1 MRFGVLA
8 VSVLL
13 ITSACSAPRPEKSTG
28 FPIAGSYEIDA
39 VFYPEKSVMKAA
51 AVVNA
56 HTDQSD
62 SIIFFLHGE
71 LNIDSLFVNGVKTEF
86 ASSKEYTYYN
96 YSLVVNR
103 TAFSHP
109 ANNAGELELTVYY
122 SGYFNPSRA
131 RSPSDYMRIDPDD
144 GVLLR
149 SFPYSIWFPVFQH
162 GTVESYPVD
171 FTRVSITTPK
181 EFRALFSGEMIS
193 EEVKGDERVSVW
205 QAMGLDYSNAQ
216 CTARKYEVLSGEGIY
231 VYHLR
236 NDSSRAHARDILT
249 LAKNINND
257 YAENYGEPADKN
269 TLYIM
274 EMPKYGDISSANVT
288 GISSEA
294 WYNFDKATWP
304 KILIAHELVHPY
316 VQINLPPSNPFYAF
330 AIEGFP
336 SYFHLPAL
344 GKYVGDGWYE
354 KRMLQ
359 IEKSYLA
366 KREKG
371 IGRRGRPLPPE
382 APILSL
388 SVDNIASYKDTF
400 VLNDR
405 VVLFFDYLMR
415 KTGEERFMQFSKEL
429 FARDDLDYDIF
440 EALVLKYAPDI
451 KDELAVWLKS
461 TEYPA
466 EFRLQ

>member
-8 VSVLL
+8 VSILL
-13 ITSACSAPRPEKSTG
+13 VTLACSASQPENSTG
-28 FPIAGSYEIDA
+28 IPIAESYEIDA
-39 VFYPEKSVMKAA
+39 AFYPEKSGMS
-51 AVVNA
+51 AVAVINASNA
-56 HTDQSD
+56 HYD
-62 SIIFFLHGE
+62 SISFFLHGE
-71 LNIDSLFVNGVKTEF
+71 LNVDSLYVNGVKTEF
-86 ASSKEYTYYN
+86 ISSKEYNYYN
-96 YSLVVNR
+96 YSLVVTR
-103 TAFSHP
+103 TVFSHP

-144 GVLLR
+144 GILLR

-162 GTVESYPVD
+162 ETVESYPVD
-171 FTRVSITTPK
+171 FTKVAITTPK
-181 EFRALFSGEMIS
+181 EFRALFSGEKRDV
-193 EEVKGDERVSVW
+193 EVKGDERVSVW
-205 QAMGLDYSNAQ
+205 QAMDIDYSNAQ
-216 CTARKYEVLSGEGIY
+216 CTARNYEVLSGEGIH

-236 NDSSRAHARDILT
+236 NDSSRTHARDILT
-249 LAKNINND
+249 LARNIDND
-257 YAENYGEPADKN
+257 YAVNYGKPEGKN

-274 EMPKYGDISSANVT
+274 EMPQYGDISSANVT

-294 WYNFDKATWP
+294 WYNFDKANWP

-336 SYFHLPAL
+336 SYFHLPVL
-344 GKYVGDGWYE
+344 GKYLGDGWYE

-371 IGRRGRPLPPE
+371 TNRRGKPLPPE
-382 APILSL
+382 TPILSL
-388 SVDNIASYKDTF
+388 SVDDIPRYKDTF

-405 VVLFFDYLMR
+405 VVLFFDYLVR
-415 KTGEERFMQFSKEL
+415 KMGEERFMQFSKEL
-429 FARDDLDYDIF
+429 FARDDLDYGSF
-440 EALVLKYAPDI
+440 EALLLKYAPDC

-461 TEYPA
+461 TEYPNG
-466 EFRLQ
+466 FRL